1 MQLWRDVAGKEVI
14 ELFGKRDPVC
24 GVKVKKNTASRSEA
38 LSETRFLEVMV
49 MKRALVLF
57 AASLGLSSPAL
68 ADDFGYGHMM
78 SDGGGLLMWFLI
90 LLVVAAIIF
99 FVIQSTK
106 SRDRDRSSGE
116 TALDILKKRYAR
128 GEIGK
133 EEFDE
138 KKAHLQQ

>member
-1 MQLWRDVAGKEVI
+1 MRKALLLIVASV
-14 ELFGKRDPVC
+14 
-24 GVKVKKNTASRSEA
+24 
-38 LSETRFLEVMV
+38 
-49 MKRALVLF
+49 
-57 AASLGLSSPAL
+57 GLAVPAL
-68 ADDFGYGHMM
+68 ADGFGYGHMM
-78 SDGGGLLMWFLI
+78 NDGGGVLMWFLI
-90 LLVVAAIIF
+90 LLVVAAIIY